1 MSARLSLASPSPC
14 NGTYAEGFAP
24 VAEAFAA
31 HFRESERR
39 ETREIGASLAIYH
52 RGECVVDLWGGRADV
67 ANQTPWLR
75 DSRIVVFSV
84 SKGLTAM
91 AFALLAD
98 RGAFDWDAPVAR
110 YWPGFAQAG
119 KGAITVRTL
128 LNHQAGLCALDTPIT
143 LADCIDEGRRARFV
157 DVLER
162 QKPLWEPGTDQGY
175 HAITFGFYAG
185 ELFARIAGESVGTF
199 LRRELFEPLDADV
212 SLGTPASVDARM
224 ATLYAPTKPLRALK
238 MLASTVVG
246 ANAEERVLRAT
257 IERGSLSR
265 RAFFNPRDAEPPV
278 WNDLRVRRAEL
289 PSGSATASAQGI
301 ARAYLPFA
309 LGGVF
314 GGKTYLRAEGLRPLY
329 ERQGWSPR
337 DRVLQKALG
346 WSQGFLK
353 EEPAVFSPSRAS
365 FGHPGIGGALGWC
378 DPEKQLTIGYAMNRL
393 DWRVRSPRAIALC
406 RALYECE
413 PVRTTSSA
421 APHSRYEQS

>member
-1 MSARLSLASPSPC
+1 MSDRLSHASPSPC
-14 NGTYAEGFAP
+14 HGAYAEGFAP

-31 HFRESERR
+31 HFREGEPR
-39 ETREIGASLAIYH
+39 ETREIGASFAVYH
-52 RGECVVDLWGGRADV
+52 RGECVVDLWGGHADV
-67 ANQTPWLR
+67 RNRTPWLR

-98 RGAFDWDAPVAR
+98 RGAFDWDAPVADH
-110 YWPGFAQAG
+110 WPGFAQAG
-119 KGAITVRTL
+119 KEAITVRTL
-128 LNHQAGLCALDTPIT
+128 LNHQAGLCALDEPIT
-143 LADCIDEGRRARFV
+143 LADCVDEERRAFLV
-157 DVLER
+157 DVIER
-162 QKPLWEPGTDQGY
+162 QRPLWEPGKDQGY
-175 HAITFGFYAG
+175 HAITFGLYAG

-199 LRRELFEPLDADV
+199 LQRELFAPLGADV

-224 ATLYAPTKPLRALK
+224 ATLYAPPKPLRIVK

-246 ANAEERVLRAT
+246 ANAEDRVLRAT
-257 IERGSLSR
+257 IARGSLSR

-301 ARAYLPFA
+301 ARAYLPFS
-309 LGGVF
+309 LGGAY
-314 GGKTYLRAEGLRPLY
+314 GGKRYLRAESLLPLA

-353 EEPAVFSPSRAS
+353 EEPTVFSPTRAS
-365 FGHPGIGGALGWC
+365 FGHAGIGGSLGWC
-378 DPEKQLTIGYAMNRL
+378 DPERQLTIGYAMNRL

-406 RALYECE
+406 RALYECD
-413 PVRTTSSA
+413 PVRATGSA
-421 APHSRYEQS
+421 AAQSRYEAS